1 MRLIPESLS
10 RLLRS
15 HPLVVVLLV
24 AVLAGVMSVRL
35 FHNGGM
41 MGLDW
46 SFPYFSGAANF
57 KRLFDWQ
64 ISPSDYQFA
73 QQLPLSEYLHYRHQ
87 ASADTVPYAINSYG
101 YVLIAV
107 LARSLFQGVG
117 DAQAVIAL
125 QLAVHALISAL
136 FLIFFFTNT
145 WSRLAFVALYVA
157 NPLVIYFATYP
168 FYYFWLCIPSACCA
182 ALLLRPGWSRP
193 LLLVATP
200 LLLLALL
207 IRPTTIFLSLL
218 LYAFAF
224 RNLVG
229 ERWRVV
235 APALSLFVAG
245 VVLISSVNPR
255 QPPWHTMVVGLGA
268 YPNASG
274 GMGLSDDVGY
284 RYFTQQTGLAITTS
298 PIDGN
303 WGQPA
308 LTKAYGHVLR
318 ARYLKAL
325 MADPLRILVN
335 AMINLGQVFSVGY
348 IVDSPSLSILSSL
361 IGWAVAVYLLVRGQL
376 VWVLAIAASALS
388 FFWYFP
394 PIPAYNFA
402 SYLLLA
408 CGLIASMPWL
418 ASSQVEPSHPTRVS

>member
-1 MRLIPESLS
+1 MRFTPESLRRS
-10 RLLRS
+10 FGS
-15 HPLVVVLLV
+15 HPLIAVLLV
-24 AVLAGVMSVRL
+24 ALLAGVIAVRL

-64 ISPSDYQFA
+64 ISPSDYQLA
-73 QQLPLSEYLHYRHQ
+73 QQLPLSEYAHYRHH
-87 ASADTVPYAINSYG
+87 ASAVTVPYTINSYG
-101 YVLIAV
+101 YVLVAV
-107 LARSLFQGVG
+107 LARILFKGMG
-117 DAQAVIAL
+117 DAHAVIAL

-136 FLIFFFTNT
+136 FLIFFFTKT
-145 WSRLAFVALYVA
+145 ASRLAFVVLYAA

-182 ALLLRPGWSRP
+182 SMFLRPSWSRP
-193 LLLVATP
+193 ILLISTP

-207 IRPTTIFLSLL
+207 IRPTTIVLCLL
-218 LYAFAF
+218 IYAYAFRTFA
-224 RNLVG
+224 RDRWGLV
-229 ERWRVV
+229 V
-235 APALSLFVAG
+235 PALALFVAG

-274 GMGLSDDVGY
+274 VTSLSDDAGY
-284 RYFTQQTGLAITTS
+284 RLFTEKTGVPITTS
-298 PIDGN
+298 PVNGN

-308 LTKAYGHVLR
+308 LMKSYGSVLR
-318 ARYLKAL
+318 ARYLQVL
-325 MADPLRILVN
+325 IADPLRQIAN
-335 AMINLGQVFSVGY
+335 ALINLGQLFSIGY
-348 IVDSPSLSILSSL
+348 IVDNVGLSILSSL
-361 IGWAVAVYLLVRGQL
+361 FGWAVAIYLLVRGQL
-376 VWVLAIAASALS
+376 AWVLAIVASALS

-408 CGLIASMPWL
+408 CGLISSLPWL
-418 ASSQVEPSHPTRVS
+418 APSQVEPSDQSQVS